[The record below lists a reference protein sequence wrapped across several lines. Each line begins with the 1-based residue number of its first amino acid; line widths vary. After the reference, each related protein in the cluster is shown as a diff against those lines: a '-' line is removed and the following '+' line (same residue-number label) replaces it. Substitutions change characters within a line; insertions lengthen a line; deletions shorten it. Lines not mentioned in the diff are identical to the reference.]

1 MGDPTA
7 GLSNVGLSS
16 SDEGFAEDLHSN
28 NSDSSPQNLLDTLS
42 SGSRDSFDA
51 INVVVRVRPAN
62 IENYESYPRKS
73 SKAND
78 EYDLFPAAGQIQIP
92 DPQSGAI
99 RSFTFDVIFEPEASQ
114 EQVFEHSRL
123 KKFIDMGLEGFAC
136 TVFAYGQTGSGK
148 TFTMTGNIF
157 NVSISVTWFQK
168 KSVTLI
174 QSNLKMS
181 WQEREVTREVED
193 SEPLKVSSGHRKTLS
208 SSSVPKQSHSA
219 PQQHPSHAQQPRKGE
234 VVGIVQFSFAWV

>member
-16 SDEGFAEDLHSN
+16 SDEGFAEDLHSS

-62 IENYESYPRKS
+62 IENYESYPRRS
-73 SKAND
+73 SKSND

-157 NVSISVTWFQK
+157 NVSISVT
-168 KSVTLI
+168 
-174 QSNLKMS
+174 
-181 WQEREVTREVED
+181 
-193 SEPLKVSSGHRKTLS
+193 
-208 SSSVPKQSHSA
+208 
-219 PQQHPSHAQQPRKGE
+219 
-234 VVGIVQFSFAWV
+234 

>member
-1 MGDPTA
+1 MMGDTTT
-7 GLSNVGLSS
+7 GGGGRILHNVREGLSS

-28 NSDSSPQNLLDTLS
+28 NSDSSPQSLLDTLS

-51 INVVVRVRPAN
+51 INVVVRVRPGN
-62 IENYESYPRKS
+62 VENHESHPRKAN
-73 SKAND
+73 KTNND

-157 NVSISVTWFQK
+157 NVS
-168 KSVTLI
+168 L
-174 QSNLKMS
+174 
-181 WQEREVTREVED
+181 
-193 SEPLKVSSGHRKTLS
+193 VSLL
-208 SSSVPKQSHSA
+208 
-219 PQQHPSHAQQPRKGE
+219 
-234 VVGIVQFSFAWV
+234 FF